1 MYTSLLIW
9 KRYTNK
15 LNNLAL
21 QNCRCE
27 LLHRFGLPCKH
38 YLLRA
43 FRQGQPIPRS
53 LVHPRYWLRGPVI
66 YSANW
71 QPTYVEDEAEA
82 YDELERPEMGSTGQQ
97 IMELRD
103 QMKPEEKAR
112 YTRQIDEDQQKLL
125 KIGQQHLKLQQLPIG
140 NPSRV
145 PKRQYKKKKIHG
157 LADARGLTGAEIAD
171 KALKEREAKA
181 RRQATAQAIATH
193 IGGDD
198 EGIVTVPDTPP
209 RALGESQGGTTISV
223 DILAIRLSPEHR
235 RAAIRPWV
243 GPSPR

>member
-1 MYTSLLIW
+1 
-9 KRYTNK
+9 
-15 LNNLAL
+15 
-21 QNCRCE
+21 
-27 LLHRFGLPCKH
+27 
-38 YLLRA
+38 
-43 FRQGQPIPRS
+43 
-53 LVHPRYWLRGPVI
+53 
-66 YSANW
+66 
-71 QPTYVEDEAEA
+71 
-82 YDELERPEMGSTGQQ
+82 MGSTSQQ

-112 YTRQIDEDQQKLL
+112 YTRQIEEDQQKLL

-181 RRQATAQAIATH
+181 RRQATAQATH

-223 DILAIRLSPEHR
+223 DTLAIRLSPEHH
-235 RAAIRPWV
+235 RAATRPWV
-243 GPSPR
+243 GPSPRQSHWEDAPPASTAPPRLEESEGRQKRKRRHTDRYELGVEDGELPESQHGAIGRRG